1 MSTKKREHQHANHTS
16 HTEKRGGTND
26 KPAPMLH
33 EASDEEHSRLI
44 QVRAYTL
51 WEQAGKPSDDAAR
64 EQFWCEAEKEIM
76 MSPAR
81 GT

>member
-1 MSTKKREHQHANHTS
+1 MSTKKREHPHANHAS

-26 KPAPMLH
+26 KPAPVLH
-33 EASDEEHSRLI
+33 EVSDDEHSQLI
-44 QVRAYTL
+44 QVRAYAL
-51 WEQAGKPSDDAAR
+51 WEQAGKPEGDAAR
-64 EQFWCEAEKEIM
+64 EQFWCAAEKELT